1 MYSLNWQRDIK
12 IIKSNGVLAI
22 VKKDKATKE
31 INEYLLIF
39 LYSLVS
45 LFLLHP
51 SSPLR
56 LGKSIMMNEGEENRK
71 KLNKMG
77 IPTPHLYNIN
87 KNTIVE
93 EYIEGGNLYK
103 YLKNNGDLEI
113 VFKVGVITG
122 RLHNAGLCFIDN
134 KAQNYLIKRP
144 DVIRTDLGL
153 IQNQNSVYTKSLDI
167 GIFLSSLMDLDREKY
182 SKIEK
187 TFLDGYKFESK
198 NKIPFLSFI
207 IRNISSIGLTS
218 NHYNLIMNLTRK
230 MECD

>member
-1 MYSLNWQRDIK
+1 LYSLNWQRDIK

>member
-1 MYSLNWQRDIK
+1 MYSLNWQRDIE
-12 IIKSNGVLAI
+12 IIKLNGIKVI

-39 LYSLVS
+39 LYSLIS

-51 SSPLR
+51 SSPLK
-56 LGKSIMMNEGEENRK
+56 LGKFIIINEGEENRK

-77 IPTPHLYNIN
+77 IPTPQLYKIN

-103 YLKNNGDLEI
+103 YLKNSEDLEI

-122 RLHNAGLCFIDN
+122 RLHNAGFCFIDN
-134 KAQNYLIKRP
+134 KAQNYLIKRS
-144 DVIRTDLGL
+144 DIIRTDLGL
-153 IQNQNSVYTKSLDI
+153 IQKRNSTYTKSLDI
-167 GIFLSSLMDLDREKY
+167 GLFLSSLIDLDRRKY
-182 SKIEK
+182 SKIER
-187 TFLDGYKFESK
+187 TFLEGYKLESK
-198 NKIPFLSFI
+198 DKLPYLSII

-218 NHYNLIMNLTRK
+218 NHYNLFMNLLNK
-230 MECD
+230 MDCD